1 MQLAIT
7 QKTLKVF
14 LPLLLCNLLMLSA
27 IAQHP
32 PGTSTVNKEVFLRG
46 ASLPAKDSA
55 DEISEKITL
64 APGAGSMM
72 AKYGKAN
79 QLYSNMVDSLSKVLF
94 RYPLV
99 DSAGLSYSAE
109 WVGTPNM
116 GLRRPNFV
124 VIHYTANNSC
134 DQTLQEFTTPG
145 GREASAHYVICK
157 DGTVH
162 HMLNDLLRSH
172 HAGDS
177 KWGNNTDL
185 NSSSIGIELDNNG
198 YQPFTE
204 AQISSLTTLLDRL
217 KTAYKIPDAN
227 FIGHG
232 DVAPARKID
241 PGSKFPWKALSEKGF
256 GLWWDDTTNV
266 QVPDNFDYLMGL
278 RIIGYDISS
287 PGSALAAFKR
297 HFMGDNSSTI
307 NAVVRKIIYVLYRKF
322 V

>member
-1 MQLAIT
+1 MHSATT
-7 QKTLKVF
+7 QRPLMGF
-14 LPLLLCNLLMLSA
+14 LVLLLCNLFMLNA
-27 IAQHP
+27 VAQQLETSS
-32 PGTSTVNKEVFLRG
+32 GTKAVFLKG
-46 ASLPAKDSA
+46 TALPIKDSA
-55 DEISEKITL
+55 DGINEKNISIQ
-64 APGAGSMM
+64 GVGSVM
-72 AKYGKAN
+72 AKYGKTN
-79 QLYSNMVDSLSKVLF
+79 QLYSSMVDSLAKVLF

-99 DSAGLSYSAE
+99 DSAGLTYSEE

-124 VIHYTANNSC
+124 IIHYTANNSC
-134 DQTLQEFTTPG
+134 EQTLQEFTTPG

-185 NSSSIGIELDNNG
+185 NSSSIGIELDNSG
-198 YQPFTE
+198 YLPFTE

-217 KTAYKIPDAN
+217 KAAYKIPDAN
-227 FIGHG
+227 FIGHA
-232 DVAPARKID
+232 DIAPARKVD
-241 PGSKFPWKALSEKGF
+241 PGSKFPWKELSGKGF

-278 RIIGYDISS
+278 RIIGYDISY
-287 PGSALAAFKR
+287 PASAVAAFKR
-297 HFMGDNSSTI
+297 HFMGDNSNTM

-322 V
+322 E